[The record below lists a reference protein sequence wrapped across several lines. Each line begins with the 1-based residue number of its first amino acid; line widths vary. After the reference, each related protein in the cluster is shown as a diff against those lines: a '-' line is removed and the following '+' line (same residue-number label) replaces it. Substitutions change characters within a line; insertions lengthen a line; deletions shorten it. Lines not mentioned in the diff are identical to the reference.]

1 MRQRGFA
8 VFLPWRQNLPAT
20 EEEKFSICVRTCSYC
35 WMSLQQQLWM
45 LVTILLWLIDMT
57 HHLVYTQ
64 DWEVG
69 TRASGQSVPYQK
81 VASARQT
88 MKIRS
93 FGHPSTMQIVQ
104 QPALGLCSHVC
115 HILPVLHV
123 IFVCMPNI
131 NILMTKFSKPQQN
144 ISGRIRDGCRWPL
157 GTYIPGCLCP
167 EETSS
172 P

>member
-1 MRQRGFA
+1 
-8 VFLPWRQNLPAT
+8 
-20 EEEKFSICVRTCSYC
+20 
-35 WMSLQQQLWM
+35 M
-45 LVTILLWLIDMT
+45 LVTILLWLVDMT

-64 DWEVG
+64 DWELG

-88 MKIRS
+88 VKIRS

-157 GTYIPGCLCP
+157 GTYMPGCLCP
-167 EETSS
+167 RRRQVLRGIPLPHFTSHPLDLPAEATRSYS
-172 P
+172 PMSN